1 MAADQTLIAAAGK
14 MGPAKV
20 DYSGYVKA
28 IGAIG
33 KYVNTKN
40 TIAQEY
46 ITDRPDGIDISEMP
60 KELLE
65 NPKNKLFFENARID
79 YDNAVKTIRRQPAF
93 TKKYRE
99 AVKKINDIKEGF
111 QNVKNDLVQYAEY
124 RKNNFVEFTNMSKQ
138 STAGEKDFQSS
149 MVINNSDNYINSKIL
164 FTYDGISFD
173 GKGISE
179 FPAIKTNKGGN
190 EAKTTF
196 DNILKYSR
204 LRRESGK
211 EFDETFSK
219 EIRANIET
227 QVNLLD
233 VTSIK
238 SLAYDIKFEDENGSP
253 RSFMDASYGD
263 MEFIKNALLKLKSEG
278 ATEPEINT
286 AKDNMLADLWNGDQ
300 HEKLTQELKEY
311 LYRLSNNAHH
321 NALDYSSGGPGK
333 KSPDILIGR
342 EGVIENWGRQD
353 PDDPNAAYKQYVR
366 HKSPQWV
373 NENYKALNDAFAN
386 NTEYRDV
393 FGNVWTLVSEP
404 SGTIPLKENKFK
416 ITPFNKKDPIR
427 KVKADGTDGGLITRT
442 LEEAI
447 RDLFGDTKPT
457 QLP

>member
-65 NPKNKLFFENARID
+65 NPKNELFFENARID
-79 YDNAVKTIRRQPAF
+79 YDNAVKTIRKQPAF

-111 QNVKNDLVQYAEY
+111 QNVKNGLVQYAEY

-204 LRRESGK
+204 QRKESGK
-211 EFDETFSK
+211 EFDKTFSK

-311 LYRLSNNAHH
+311 LYRLSTNAHH

-333 KSPDILIGR
+333 KSKDFLIGR
-342 EGVIENWGRQD
+342 NGRVSNWGRL
-353 PDDPNAAYKQYVR
+353 DPNDPNKAFQEYVP
-366 HKSPQWV
+366 HKSQEFV
-373 NENYKALNDAFAN
+373 NEEYAAINDSMTN
-386 NTEYRDV
+386 GKPYIDI
-393 FGNVWTLVSEP
+393 FGNTWTPVSEAK
-404 SGTIPLKENKFK
+404 GTIPMGKNKFT
-416 ITPFNKKDPIR
+416 ITPFDRSDPI
-427 KVKADGTDGGLITRT
+427 KKTNGEFITRS

-447 RDLFGDTKPT
+447 SDLFGSAKPT